1 MKKEMKGLE
10 MNDSGEFT
18 ISRSSWTPERKDL
31 VQNLIP
37 AEKPLVSMR
46 FSRRRAIKSSPEA
59 RQVLGV
65 SKPKQRQHNT
75 LESMWGTQLRNIVQ
89 FGF

>member
-10 MNDSGEFT
+10 MNDSDEFT

-37 AEKPLVSMR
+37 AEKPFVSMR

-59 RQVLGV
+59 GKVLGV
-65 SKPKQRQHNT
+65 SKPKQRQHVREHVGNST
-75 LESMWGTQLRNIVQ
+75 
-89 FGF
+89 